1 MKNFVI
7 TGCPRSGTLFLATN
21 MNLSKKWTVLHEA
34 GGYDDLK
41 KNTIEPIQRRL
52 NKDYYG
58 EVNGYLRHRILKL
71 NVSKKALILRN
82 PVDIWIS
89 MSNRKKQ
96 KLWNGVLIE
105 LENTYNEFA
114 NLIKSD
120 IRFILF
126 DRMITDLKYLKGIFS
141 YVEIDDVRITKEM
154 QMKKINENRGEIKYH
169 CLSDFDASIQ
179 NRIIKIRDIYME
191 MKNVVRLNDPPF

>member
-7 TGCPRSGTLFLATN
+7 TGYSRSGTLFLATN
-21 MNLSKKWTVLHEA
+21 MNLSKKWMVSHAT
-34 GGYDDLK
+34 GGYDDLR
-41 KNTIEPIQRRL
+41 KNSIEFIQQRL

-58 EVNGYLRHRILKL
+58 EVNDYLRYYILKL
-71 NVSKKALILRN
+71 NVSKKALILRD
-82 PVDIWIS
+82 PADIWIS

-96 KLWNGVLIE
+96 KLWNGVLID
-105 LENTYNEFA
+105 LENAYNEFA

-141 YVEIDDVRITKEM
+141 YVGIDDVKVTKEM
-154 QMKKINENRGEIKYH
+154 QMKKINENEGEIKYR
-169 CLSDFDASIQ
+169 CLSDFDTSIQ

-191 MKNVVRLNDPPF
+191 MKNAV